1 MARPL
6 AGRRLPCVPLVT
18 VRRALP
24 DGRSRV
30 SHGTPNRAAS
40 PILAAARP
48 TTCKLLP
55 FLTVCSMVQAS
66 PRPALSGPTLVR
78 LLARLADA
86 DIAESRQTLS
96 DRLSQ
101 WLGWTDAIT
110 LSSALNASPP
120 GVAAGVRGYDA
131 ERDCARVR
139 HDLAQAITATQ
150 RPRARRRPGDL
161 PPPAADTADFA
172 DFRQR
177 YLTLQQDM
185 ETAIGQLRDRL
196 RVALAA
202 RSSGMARLATLDT
215 IMERVLGARERSLLS
230 AIPALLGTRFARL
243 REAERQALAEAEA
256 VAAATPDADASA
268 SADEGAAADTPTVA
282 AIVPGAWLDTFR
294 DEMHSILLAELE
306 VRFQTVDGLLAAL
319 RTC

>member
-1 MARPL
+1 
-6 AGRRLPCVPLVT
+6 
-18 VRRALP
+18 
-24 DGRSRV
+24 
-30 SHGTPNRAAS
+30 
-40 PILAAARP
+40 
-48 TTCKLLP
+48 
-55 FLTVCSMVQAS
+55 MVQAPS
-66 PRPALSGPTLVR
+66 RPALSGPALVR

-86 DIAESRQTLS
+86 DVAESRQTLS

-139 HDLAQAITATQ
+139 HELAQAITAAN
-150 RPRARRRPGDL
+150 RPRARRRPGDP

-177 YLTLQQDM
+177 YLSLQQDM
-185 ETAIGQLRDRL
+185 ETAIGQLRGRL
-196 RVALAA
+196 RVAVAA
-202 RSSGMARLATLDT
+202 RSAGMARLATLDA

-230 AIPALLGTRFARL
+230 AIPALLGTRFGRL
-243 REAERQALAEAEA
+243 RDAERQALADAESA
-256 VAAATPDADASA
+256 AAATVAATAAPADGGAVVA
-268 SADEGAAADTPTVA
+268 EGAAVA

-294 DEMHSILLAELE
+294 DEMQGILLAELE

-319 RTC
+319 RTS

>member
-1 MARPL
+1 
-6 AGRRLPCVPLVT
+6 
-18 VRRALP
+18 
-24 DGRSRV
+24 
-30 SHGTPNRAAS
+30 
-40 PILAAARP
+40 
-48 TTCKLLP
+48 
-55 FLTVCSMVQAS
+55 MVHAS

-86 DIAESRQTLS
+86 DVAESRQTLS

-120 GVAAGVRGYDA
+120 GVAAGVRGHDA

-139 HDLAQAITATQ
+139 HDLAQAITALNQ
-150 RPRARRRPGDL
+150 RRARRRPGE
-161 PPPAADTADFA
+161 PPPPPADTADFA

-177 YLTLQQDM
+177 ALLLQQEM
-185 ETAIGQLRDRL
+185 ETAIGQLRGRL

-202 RSSGMARLATLDT
+202 RSPGMARLASLDA

-230 AIPALLGTRFARL
+230 AVPALLGTRFEKL
-243 REAERQALAEAEA
+243 RDAERQALA
-256 VAAATPDADASA
+256 AAQADAPADADVDADAA
-268 SADEGAAADTPTVA
+268 RPA

-294 DEMHSILLAELE
+294 DEMQSVLLAELE
-306 VRFQTVDGLLAAL
+306 IRFQTVEGLLAAL

>member
-1 MARPL
+1 
-6 AGRRLPCVPLVT
+6 
-18 VRRALP
+18 
-24 DGRSRV
+24 
-30 SHGTPNRAAS
+30 
-40 PILAAARP
+40 
-48 TTCKLLP
+48 
-55 FLTVCSMVQAS
+55 MVQAPS
-66 PRPALSGPTLVR
+66 RPALSGPALVR

-86 DIAESRQTLS
+86 DVAESRQTLS

-139 HDLAQAITATQ
+139 HELAQAITAAN
-150 RPRARRRPGDL
+150 RPRARRRPGDP

-177 YLTLQQDM
+177 YLSLQQDM
-185 ETAIGQLRDRL
+185 ETAIGQLRGRL

-202 RSSGMARLATLDT
+202 CSSGMARLATLDA

-230 AIPALLGTRFARL
+230 AVPALLGTRFGRL
-243 REAERQALAEAEA
+243 RDAERQALA
-256 VAAATPDADASA
+256 DADAAAAAAAESA
-268 SADEGAAADTPTVA
+268 AAVDPADDGAAIVNSPAVA

-294 DEMHSILLAELE
+294 DEMQSILLAELE

>member
-1 MARPL
+1 
-6 AGRRLPCVPLVT
+6 
-18 VRRALP
+18 
-24 DGRSRV
+24 
-30 SHGTPNRAAS
+30 
-40 PILAAARP
+40 
-48 TTCKLLP
+48 
-55 FLTVCSMVQAS
+55 MVQAS

-86 DIAESRQTLS
+86 DVAESRQTLS

-110 LSSALNASPP
+110 LSSALTASPP

-139 HDLAQAITATQ
+139 HDLAQAITATN
-150 RPRARRRPGDL
+150 RLRARRRPGDL

-185 ETAIGQLRDRL
+185 ETAIGQLRGRL

-230 AIPALLGTRFARL
+230 AVPALLGTRFARL
-243 REAERQALAEAEA
+243 RDAERQALAEADA
-256 VAAATPDADASA
+256 VAAAPAAPDAADASA
-268 SADEGAAADTPTVA
+268 PADEGAVADTPTVA

-294 DEMHSILLAELE
+294 DEMQSILLAELE

>member
-1 MARPL
+1 
-6 AGRRLPCVPLVT
+6 
-18 VRRALP
+18 
-24 DGRSRV
+24 
-30 SHGTPNRAAS
+30 
-40 PILAAARP
+40 
-48 TTCKLLP
+48 
-55 FLTVCSMVQAS
+55 MVQAS

-86 DIAESRQTLS
+86 DVAESRQPLS

-139 HDLAQAITATQ
+139 HDLAQAIMAAN
-150 RPRARRRPGDL
+150 RPRTRRRPGDL

-185 ETAIGQLRDRL
+185 ETAIGQLRGRL

-230 AIPALLGTRFARL
+230 AVPALLGTRFARL
-243 REAERQALAEAEA
+243 RDAERQALADAES
-256 VAAATPDADASA
+256 AAATAAGSDAPDAATA
-268 SADEGAAADTPTVA
+268 ADEGAAAADTPTVA

-294 DEMHSILLAELE
+294 DEMQSILLAELE

>member
-1 MARPL
+1 
-6 AGRRLPCVPLVT
+6 
-18 VRRALP
+18 
-24 DGRSRV
+24 
-30 SHGTPNRAAS
+30 
-40 PILAAARP
+40 
-48 TTCKLLP
+48 
-55 FLTVCSMVQAS
+55 MVQAP
-66 PRPALSGPTLVR
+66 PRPPLSGPALVR

-86 DIAESRQTLS
+86 DVAESRQTLS

-139 HDLAQAITATQ
+139 HELAQAITATN
-150 RPRARRRPGDL
+150 RPRARRRPCDP

-177 YLTLQQDM
+177 YLSLQQDM
-185 ETAIGQLRDRL
+185 ETAIGQLRGRL

-202 RSSGMARLATLDT
+202 CSSGMARLATLDA

-230 AIPALLGTRFARL
+230 AVPALLGTRFGRL
-243 REAERQALAEAEA
+243 RDAERQALADAEA
-256 VAAATPDADASA
+256 AAAAAAESA
-268 SADEGAAADTPTVA
+268 AAADPADDGAAIVNSPAVA

-294 DEMHSILLAELE
+294 DEMQSILLAELE

>member
-1 MARPL
+1 M
-6 AGRRLPCVPLVT
+6 VT
-18 VRRALP
+18 
-24 DGRSRV
+24 
-30 SHGTPNRAAS
+30 
-40 PILAAARP
+40 
-48 TTCKLLP
+48 
-55 FLTVCSMVQAS
+55 AS

-78 LLARLADA
+78 LLARLTGADV
-86 DIAESRQTLS
+86 AESRQTLP

-120 GVAAGVRGYDA
+120 AVAAGVRGYDA

-139 HDLAQAITATQ
+139 HDLAQAIAAVN
-150 RPRARRRPGDL
+150 RPRTRRRPGEM
-161 PPPAADTADFA
+161 PPPPADTADFA
-172 DFRQR
+172 DFRQQC
-177 YLTLQQDM
+177 LSLQQEM
-185 ETAIGQLRDRL
+185 ETAIGQLRGRL

-202 RSSGMARLATLDT
+202 RSSGMARLATLDA

-230 AIPALLGTRFARL
+230 AVPALLGTRFERL
-243 REAERQALAEAEA
+243 RDAERHALDAQAA
-256 VAAATPDADASA
+256 ADASDDPHVGTQ
-268 SADEGAAADTPTVA
+268 ADAQAAAP
-282 AIVPGAWLDTFR
+282 IVPGTWLDTFR

>member
-1 MARPL
+1 
-6 AGRRLPCVPLVT
+6 
-18 VRRALP
+18 
-24 DGRSRV
+24 
-30 SHGTPNRAAS
+30 
-40 PILAAARP
+40 
-48 TTCKLLP
+48 
-55 FLTVCSMVQAS
+55 MVQAP

-86 DIAESRQTLS
+86 DVAESRQTLS

-120 GVAAGVRGYDA
+120 GVAAGVRGHDA

-139 HDLAQAITATQ
+139 HDLAQAITSAN
-150 RPRARRRPGDL
+150 RSRARRRPGEP

-177 YLTLQQDM
+177 YLSLQQEM
-185 ETAIGQLRDRL
+185 ETAIGQLRGRL

-202 RSSGMARLATLDT
+202 RSSGLARLATLDA
-215 IMERVLGARERSLLS
+215 IMERVLGARERGLLS
-230 AIPALLGTRFARL
+230 GVPALLGTRFEKL
-243 REAERQALAEAEA
+243 RDAERQALAEAESAAAAAPSGAEGAERVADDGA
-256 VAAATPDADASA
+256 VADVPV
-268 SADEGAAADTPTVA
+268 GAAP
-282 AIVPGAWLDTFR
+282 VPGTWLDTFR
-294 DEMHSILLAELE
+294 DEMQSILLAELE

>member
-1 MARPL
+1 
-6 AGRRLPCVPLVT
+6 
-18 VRRALP
+18 
-24 DGRSRV
+24 
-30 SHGTPNRAAS
+30 
-40 PILAAARP
+40 
-48 TTCKLLP
+48 
-55 FLTVCSMVQAS
+55 MVQAP
-66 PRPALSGPTLVR
+66 PRPALSGPALVR

-86 DIAESRQTLS
+86 DVAESRQTLS

-139 HDLAQAITATQ
+139 HELAQAITATN
-150 RPRARRRPGDL
+150 RPRARRRPGDP

-177 YLTLQQDM
+177 YLSLQQDM
-185 ETAIGQLRDRL
+185 ETAIAQLRGRL

-202 RSSGMARLATLDT
+202 CSSGMARLATLDA

-230 AIPALLGTRFARL
+230 AVPALLGTRFGRL
-243 REAERQALAEAEA
+243 RDAERQALADAEA
-256 VAAATPDADASA
+256 AAAAAAESA
-268 SADEGAAADTPTVA
+268 AAADPADDGAAIVDSPAVA

-294 DEMHSILLAELE
+294 DEMQSILLAELE

>member
-1 MARPL
+1 
-6 AGRRLPCVPLVT
+6 
-18 VRRALP
+18 
-24 DGRSRV
+24 
-30 SHGTPNRAAS
+30 
-40 PILAAARP
+40 
-48 TTCKLLP
+48 
-55 FLTVCSMVQAS
+55 MVQAP

-86 DIAESRQTLS
+86 DVAESRQTLS

-131 ERDCARVR
+131 ERDFARVR
-139 HDLAQAITATQ
+139 HELAQAITATN
-150 RPRARRRPGDL
+150 RPRARRRPGDP

-177 YLTLQQDM
+177 YLSLQQDM
-185 ETAIGQLRDRL
+185 ETAIGQLRGRL
-196 RVALAA
+196 RVAVAA
-202 RSSGMARLATLDT
+202 RSSGMARLATLDA

-230 AIPALLGTRFARL
+230 AIPALLGTRFGRL
-243 REAERQALAEAEA
+243 RDAERQALADAESA
-256 VAAATPDADASA
+256 AAAAESAAAATPADDGAVV
-268 SADEGAAADTPTVA
+268 ADGTAVA
-282 AIVPGAWLDTFR
+282 AIAPGAWLDTFR
-294 DEMHSILLAELE
+294 DEMQSILLAELE

-319 RTC
+319 RTS

>member
-1 MARPL
+1 
-6 AGRRLPCVPLVT
+6 
-18 VRRALP
+18 
-24 DGRSRV
+24 
-30 SHGTPNRAAS
+30 
-40 PILAAARP
+40 
-48 TTCKLLP
+48 
-55 FLTVCSMVQAS
+55 MVQAS

-86 DIAESRQTLS
+86 DVAESRQTLS

-120 GVAAGVRGYDA
+120 GVATGVRGYDA

-150 RPRARRRPGDL
+150 RPRARRRPGEP

-185 ETAIGQLRDRL
+185 ETAIGQLRGRL

-202 RSSGMARLATLDT
+202 RSSGMARLAALDT

-243 REAERQALAEAEA
+243 RDAERQALAEAEA
-256 VAAATPDADASA
+256 AAAAAPAAADASA
-268 SADEGAAADTPTVA
+268 AADEGTAADTPTVA

>member
-1 MARPL
+1 
-6 AGRRLPCVPLVT
+6 
-18 VRRALP
+18 
-24 DGRSRV
+24 
-30 SHGTPNRAAS
+30 
-40 PILAAARP
+40 
-48 TTCKLLP
+48 
-55 FLTVCSMVQAS
+55 MVQAS

-86 DIAESRQTLS
+86 DVAESRQTLS

-110 LSSALNASPP
+110 LSSALNASAPS
-120 GVAAGVRGYDA
+120 VTAGVRGYDA

-139 HDLAQAITATQ
+139 HDLAQAIAATR
-150 RPRARRRPGDL
+150 RPPARRRPGEL

-185 ETAIGQLRDRL
+185 ETAIGQLRGRL

-202 RSSGMARLATLDT
+202 RSSAMARLATLDA

-230 AIPALLGTRFARL
+230 AVPGLLGTRFARL
-243 REAERQALAEAEA
+243 REAERQALADAES
-256 VAAATPDADASA
+256 AAAADAAPDATDAPA
-268 SADEGAAADTPTVA
+268 PADESPVADTPTVA
-282 AIVPGAWLDTFR
+282 AIVPGTWLDTFR
-294 DEMHSILLAELE
+294 DEMQSILLAELE